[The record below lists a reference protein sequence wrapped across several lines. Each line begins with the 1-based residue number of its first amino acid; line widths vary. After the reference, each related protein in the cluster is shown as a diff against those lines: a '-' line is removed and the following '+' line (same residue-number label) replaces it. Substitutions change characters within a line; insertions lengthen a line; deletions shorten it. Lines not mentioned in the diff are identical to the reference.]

1 MCGRQESG
9 NEASHNAVTRLL
21 VSCIAIRCV
30 YIRLYMYGRSALSV
44 AKYLHMK
51 PLAQAPTQLS
61 VACMRDGKARKW
73 PGIFPHMSM
82 VQSKNEKSF
91 RAAFY

>member
-9 NEASHNAVTRLL
+9 NEASHNAVTRFL

-44 AKYLHMK
+44 AKYLA
-51 PLAQAPTQLS
+51 LVRTLRVVIQRFSGWL
-61 VACMRDGKARKW
+61 RDW
-73 PGIFPHMSM
+73 L
-82 VQSKNEKSF
+82 QSSKSLMH
-91 RAAFY
+91 A